1 MYDKIIYDFYV
12 SYIFLWFAYI
22 IFIIKMKKSFKKKI
36 NLWCEV
42 NSETSKMILM
52 WELFWH
58 HEENL
63 MLDSPKPI
71 IKFYLLRFKVSLA
84 LKGFQVSFI
93 LNVENHFYERC

>member
-1 MYDKIIYDFYV
+1 MVFTFPIFSVICIYYFYNKKEKIFQ
-12 SYIFLWFAYI
+12 
-22 IFIIKMKKSFKKKI
+22 KKV

-58 HEENL
+58 LEENV

-71 IKFYLLRFKVSLA
+71 IKFYLLRFKWSLA

-93 LNVENHFYERC
+93 LNLENHFYERCWSY